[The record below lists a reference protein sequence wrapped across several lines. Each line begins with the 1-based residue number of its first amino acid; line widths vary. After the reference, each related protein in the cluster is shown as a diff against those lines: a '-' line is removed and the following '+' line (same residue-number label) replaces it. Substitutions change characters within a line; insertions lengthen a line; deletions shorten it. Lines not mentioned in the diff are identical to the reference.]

1 MCGVWCPR
9 LRLHEQHP
17 QDDPDVLPRLRPDRQ
32 ALCSRFLQKLHR
44 ISGEE
49 LINSHQCEFMLL
61 RLRNQQTIKW
71 ITVNRW
77 KLSQMSHCPL
87 VN

>member
-1 MCGVWCPR
+1 MCVGWCPR

-44 ISGEE
+44 ISEEE
-49 LINSHQCEFMLL
+49 LINSHQCELMLH
-61 RLRNQQTIKW
+61 RLRDQ
-71 ITVNRW
+71 
-77 KLSQMSHCPL
+77 
-87 VN
+87 

>member
-1 MCGVWCPR
+1 MCVAWCPR

-49 LINSHQCEFMLL
+49 LINSHQCELMLH
-61 RLRNQQTIKW
+61 RLRDQQAIKR
-71 ITVNRW
+71 ITVNR
-77 KLSQMSHCPL
+77 
-87 VN
+87 